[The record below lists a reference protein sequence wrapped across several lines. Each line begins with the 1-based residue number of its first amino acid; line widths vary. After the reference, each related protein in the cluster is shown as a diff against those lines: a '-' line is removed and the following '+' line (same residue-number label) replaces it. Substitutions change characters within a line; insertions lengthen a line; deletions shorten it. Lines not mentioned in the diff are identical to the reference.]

1 MPKKKEVEDTVNK
14 NEIKKELMAYVD
26 TALEERLEK
35 AIDSKVKKEVIG
47 EVEKNYKRIIREKN
61 HKIFWKNIWLLIF
74 IIIICAL
81 VYLIYNTHYYDSYV
95 HKIFPVK
102 DKEEVVEKKDNNKD
116 VEKDNDTDKILD
128 VVEEPNLDDL
138 KEKYAPYIDSYILS
152 EKSIY
157 IDSFYNGELTT
168 EVKNYISLNSMNFDK
183 LQVEED
189 YNLIDG
195 TLLNKVC
202 LELFN
207 NCKKESF
214 DYNGNNAR
222 YFNKLDSYVTN
233 SILERETSLIQRDI
247 LDIKE
252 EKDTVT
258 ITTIEGVVAGD
269 QLYKVSPNEYVGEY
283 YGEGFMNYQDSLN
296 KMIYTFKNKK
306 LVSIEK
312 G

>member
-102 DKEEVVEKKDNNKD
+102 DKEEVVEKKDNNKE

-138 KEKYAPYIDSYILS
+138 KEK
-152 EKSIY
+152 
-157 IDSFYNGELTT
+157 
-168 EVKNYISLNSMNFDK
+168 
-183 LQVEED
+183 
-189 YNLIDG
+189 
-195 TLLNKVC
+195 
-202 LELFN
+202 
-207 NCKKESF
+207 
-214 DYNGNNAR
+214 
-222 YFNKLDSYVTN
+222 
-233 SILERETSLIQRDI
+233 
-247 LDIKE
+247 
-252 EKDTVT
+252 
-258 ITTIEGVVAGD
+258 
-269 QLYKVSPNEYVGEY
+269 
-283 YGEGFMNYQDSLN
+283 
-296 KMIYTFKNKK
+296 
-306 LVSIEK
+306 
-312 G
+312 

>member
-35 AIDSKVKKEVIG
+35 AIDSKVKKEVIS
-47 EVEKNYKRIIREKN
+47 EIEKSYKKTIREKN
-61 HKIFWKNIWLLIF
+61 HKLFWKNIWLLIF
-74 IIIICAL
+74 LIIIGFL
-81 VYLIYNTHYYDSYV
+81 VYGIYNTHYYDSYV
-95 HKIFPVK
+95 HKLFPVK
-102 DKEEVVEKKDNNKD
+102 EEKKESVNKD
-116 VEKDNDTDKILD
+116 KVEEKEDTNHPLD
-128 VVEEPNLDDL
+128 VADEPTFDSL
-138 KEKYAPYIDSYILS
+138 KEKYASYIDSYIIS

-157 IDSFYNGELTT
+157 VEDFYNGELTN
-168 EVKNYISLNSMNFDK
+168 ELKNYISLNSMNFDK
-183 LQVEED
+183 LEVEED
-189 YNLIDG
+189 YNMIDG
-195 TLLNKVC
+195 ALLNKVC
-202 LELFN
+202 LELFD

-214 DYNGNNAR
+214 DYNGNSAR

-233 SILERETSLIQRDI
+233 SMLEREESLIQRDI

-252 EKDTVT
+252 DKNTVT
-258 ITTIEGVVAGD
+258 ITTIEGVVAGEE
-269 QLYKVSPNEYVGEY
+269 LYKVSPNEYVSSY